1 MSARICAEYEN
12 CEVDVTNH
20 IPTFIPPPCQYIP
33 MKFSREI
40 ELRGHIVDSGI
51 LAKVMDLVVEYN
63 GDFDTEEFSL
73 GRQKT
78 DPSYAKMKIGAAS
91 EEQLNQLISELRRVG
106 ALVIGEEEVSL
117 ATVKKAK
124 VAPEGFYS
132 TTNHPTHI
140 HFNNTWIPVENM
152 KMDALIVVDKKNM
165 TAKCLVQGKLLPGD
179 TVVVGEEGVRVD
191 FPERPREMGVFEFM
205 GGDVSSE
212 RPSLTLIRRV
222 AAEILQMKKNGK
234 KVALVGGPAIIHS
247 GASDAVAAMIREGYI
262 DLLFAGNALA
272 VHDLEHNIFGTSLGM
287 NLKTGE
293 LMTGGHRHH
302 LYTIN
307 KIMEAGS
314 IYAAVESG
322 LVTGGIMY
330 ECIKNDVPFVLAGS
344 IRDDGPLP
352 DVIQNTI
359 EAQDAMRKHIV
370 DPDLGMMLM
379 VATLLHSIAVGNLL
393 PSHVKTICVDIN
405 PASVTKLMDRGTSQ
419 AIGMVSDA
427 GIFLPSL
434 LEALHELEAEE

>member
-1 MSARICAEYEN
+1 
-12 CEVDVTNH
+12 
-20 IPTFIPPPCQYIP
+20 

-51 LAKVMDLVVEYN
+51 LAKVMDIVVEYN

-78 DPSYAKMKIGAAS
+78 DPSYAKMKIGAET
-91 EEQLNQLISELRRVG
+91 EEQLSQLISELRRIG
-106 ALVIGEEEVSL
+106 ALVLGEEEVTL
-117 ATVKKAK
+117 KTVQRAK

-140 HFNNTWIPVENM
+140 HYNDTWIPVENM
-152 KMDALIVVDKKNM
+152 KMDALIVVNKKEM

-179 TVVVGEEGVRVD
+179 VVVVGEEGVRVD

-212 RPSLTLIRRV
+212 RPSLTMIRRV
-222 AAEILQMKKNGK
+222 AAEIMQMKKNGK

-247 GASDAVAAMIREGYI
+247 GASEAVATMVREGYI
-262 DLLFAGNALA
+262 DLIFAGNALA

-293 LMTGGHRHH
+293 LVTGGHRHH

-322 LVTGGIMY
+322 LVNGGIMY
-330 ECIKNDVPFVLAGS
+330 ECIKNETPFVLAGS

-359 EAQDAMRKHIV
+359 EAQDAMRKHIT

-434 LEALHELEAEE
+434 LEALHELEAEA

>member
-1 MSARICAEYEN
+1 
-12 CEVDVTNH
+12 
-20 IPTFIPPPCQYIP
+20 

-78 DPSYAKMKIGAAS
+78 DPSYAKMKIGAET
-91 EEQLNQLISELRRVG
+91 EEQLSQLISELRRVG
-106 ALVIGEEEVSL
+106 ALVIGEEEVSV
-117 ATVKKAK
+117 ATVTRAK

-165 TAKCLVQGKLLPGD
+165 KAKCLVQGKLMPGD

>member
-1 MSARICAEYEN
+1 
-12 CEVDVTNH
+12 
-20 IPTFIPPPCQYIP
+20 

-106 ALVIGEEEVSL
+106 ALVIGEEEVAL
-117 ATVKKAK
+117 AAVKKAK

-152 KMDALIVVDKKNM
+152 KMDALIVVNKKDM

>member
-1 MSARICAEYEN
+1 
-12 CEVDVTNH
+12 
-20 IPTFIPPPCQYIP
+20 

-152 KMDALIVVDKKNM
+152 KMDALIVVNKKDM

>member
-1 MSARICAEYEN
+1 
-12 CEVDVTNH
+12 
-20 IPTFIPPPCQYIP
+20 

-78 DPSYAKMKIGAAS
+78 DPSYAKMKIGAET
-91 EEQLNQLISELRRVG
+91 EEQLSQLISELRRVG
-106 ALVIGEEEVSL
+106 ALVIGEEEVSV
-117 ATVKKAK
+117 ATVTRAK

-140 HFNNTWIPVENM
+140 HFNDTWIPVENM
-152 KMDALIVVDKKNM
+152 KMDALIVVDKKNIK
-165 TAKCLVQGKLLPGD
+165 AKCLVQGKLMPGD

-247 GASDAVAAMIREGYI
+247 GASDAVAAMVREGYI
-262 DLLFAGNALA
+262 DLIFAGNALA

-314 IYAAVESG
+314 IYAAVQSG

-359 EAQDAMRKHIV
+359 QAQDEMRKYIV

>member
-1 MSARICAEYEN
+1 
-12 CEVDVTNH
+12 
-20 IPTFIPPPCQYIP
+20 

-78 DPSYAKMKIGAAS
+78 DPSYAKMKIGAET
-91 EEQLNQLISELRRVG
+91 EEQLSQLISELRRVG
-106 ALVIGEEEVSL
+106 ALVIGEEEVSV
-117 ATVKKAK
+117 ATVTRAK

-165 TAKCLVQGKLLPGD
+165 KAKCLVQGKLMPGD

-314 IYAAVESG
+314 IYAAVQSG

-359 EAQDAMRKHIV
+359 QAQDEMRKYIV

>member
-1 MSARICAEYEN
+1 
-12 CEVDVTNH
+12 
-20 IPTFIPPPCQYIP
+20 

-73 GRQKT
+73 GRQKA
-78 DPSYAKMKIGAAS
+78 DPSYAKMKIGAAT
-91 EEQLNQLISELRRVG
+91 EEQLSQLISELRRVG
-106 ALVIGEEEVSL
+106 AIVLGEEEVSL
-117 ATVKKAK
+117 STVRKAK

-152 KMDALIVVDKKNM
+152 KMDALIVVNKKDM

-262 DLLFAGNALA
+262 DLIFAGNALA

-330 ECIKNDVPFVLAGS
+330 ECIKNDTPFVLAGS

>member
-1 MSARICAEYEN
+1 
-12 CEVDVTNH
+12 
-20 IPTFIPPPCQYIP
+20 
-33 MKFSREI
+33 
-40 ELRGHIVDSGI
+40 
-51 LAKVMDLVVEYN
+51 
-63 GDFDTEEFSL
+63 EFSL

-117 ATVKKAK
+117 AAVKKAK

-152 KMDALIVVDKKNM
+152 KMDALIVVNKKDM
-165 TAKCLVQGKLLPGD
+165 TAKCLVQGKLMPGD

-234 KVALVGGPAIIHS
+234 MVALVGGPAIIHS

>member
-1 MSARICAEYEN
+1 
-12 CEVDVTNH
+12 
-20 IPTFIPPPCQYIP
+20 

-78 DPSYAKMKIGAAS
+78 DPSYAKMKIGAET
-91 EEQLNQLISELRRVG
+91 EEQLSQLISELRRVG
-106 ALVIGEEEVSL
+106 ALVIGEEEVSV
-117 ATVKKAK
+117 ATVTRAK

-165 TAKCLVQGKLLPGD
+165 KAKCLVQGKLMPGD

-191 FPERPREMGVFEFM
+191 FPERPREIGVFEFM

-247 GASDAVAAMIREGYI
+247 GASDAVAAMVREGYI
-262 DLLFAGNALA
+262 DLIFAGNALA

-287 NLKTGE
+287 NLKSGE
-293 LMTGGHRHH
+293 LVTGGHRHH

-314 IYAAVESG
+314 IYAAVQSG

-359 EAQDAMRKHIV
+359 QAQDEMRKYIV

>member
-1 MSARICAEYEN
+1 
-12 CEVDVTNH
+12 
-20 IPTFIPPPCQYIP
+20 

-63 GDFDTEEFSL
+63 GDFDTEEFCL

-152 KMDALIVVDKKNM
+152 KMDALIVVNKKDM

>member
-1 MSARICAEYEN
+1 
-12 CEVDVTNH
+12 
-20 IPTFIPPPCQYIP
+20 
-33 MKFSREI
+33 
-40 ELRGHIVDSGI
+40 
-51 LAKVMDLVVEYN
+51 MDLVVEYN

-78 DPSYAKMKIGAAS
+78 DPSYAKMKIGAET
-91 EEQLNQLISELRRVG
+91 EEQLSQLISELRRVG
-106 ALVIGEEEVSL
+106 ALVIGEEEVSV
-117 ATVKKAK
+117 ATVTRAK

-140 HFNNTWIPVENM
+140 HFNDTWIPVENM

-165 TAKCLVQGKLLPGD
+165 KAKCLVQGKLMPGD

-212 RPSLTLIRRV
+212 RPSLTLIRRA

-314 IYAAVESG
+314 IYAAVQSG

-359 EAQDAMRKHIV
+359 QAQDEMRKYIV

>member
-1 MSARICAEYEN
+1 
-12 CEVDVTNH
+12 
-20 IPTFIPPPCQYIP
+20 

-51 LAKVMDLVVEYN
+51 LAKVMDTVVEYN
-63 GDFDTEEFSL
+63 GDFDTEEFTL

-78 DPSYAKMKIGAAS
+78 DPSYAKMKITAET
-91 EEQLNQLISELRRVG
+91 EEQLSCLINEIRRIG
-106 ALVIGEEEVSL
+106 AIVIGEEEVTL
-117 ATVKKAK
+117 KTVERPK

-140 HFNNTWIPVENM
+140 HINNTWIPVDNM
-152 KMDALIVVDKKNM
+152 KMDALIVVNKEAM
-165 TAKCLVQGKLLPGD
+165 TAKCLVQGKLMPGD

-191 FPERPREMGVFEFM
+191 FPERPREIGVFEFM

-222 AAEILQMKKNGK
+222 AAEIIQMKKNGK
-234 KVALVGGPAIIHS
+234 KVALVGGPAIVHS
-247 GASDAVAAMIREGYI
+247 GADEAVAAMVREGYI
-262 DLLFAGNALA
+262 DLIFAGNALA
-272 VHDLEHNIFGTSLGM
+272 VHDLEYNIFETSLGM
-287 NLKTGE
+287 NLKSGE
-293 LMTGGHRHH
+293 LVTGGHRHH

-307 KIMEAGS
+307 KIMDAGS
-314 IYAAVESG
+314 IRAAIESG
-322 LVTGGIMY
+322 VVTGGIMY
-330 ECIKNDVPFVLAGS
+330 ECTKKGVPFVLAGS

-370 DPDLGMMLM
+370 DPNLGMMLM

-434 LEALHELEAEE
+434 LTALHELEDMND

>member
-1 MSARICAEYEN
+1 
-12 CEVDVTNH
+12 
-20 IPTFIPPPCQYIP
+20 

-152 KMDALIVVDKKNM
+152 KMDALIVVNKKDM

-359 EAQDAMRKHIV
+359 EAQDALRKHIV

>member
-1 MSARICAEYEN
+1 
-12 CEVDVTNH
+12 
-20 IPTFIPPPCQYIP
+20 

-78 DPSYAKMKIGAAS
+78 DPSYAKMKIGAES
-91 EEQLNQLISELRRVG
+91 EEQLMQLISELRRVG
-106 ALVIGEEEVSL
+106 ALVIGEEEVSVK
-117 ATVKKAK
+117 TVQRAK

-152 KMDALIVVDKKNM
+152 KMDALIVVNKKDM
-165 TAKCLVQGKLLPGD
+165 TAKCLVQGKLMPGD
-179 TVVVGEEGVRVD
+179 VVVVGEEGVRVD

-205 GGDVSSE
+205 GGEVSSE
-212 RPSLTLIRRV
+212 RPSLTMIRRV

-247 GASDAVAAMIREGYI
+247 GASEAVAAMIREGYI

-293 LMTGGHRHH
+293 LVTGGHRHH

-322 LVTGGIMY
+322 LVTNGIMY
-330 ECIKNDVPFVLAGS
+330 ECIKNETPFVLAGS

-434 LEALHELEAEE
+434 LDALHELEAEE

>member
-1 MSARICAEYEN
+1 
-12 CEVDVTNH
+12 
-20 IPTFIPPPCQYIP
+20 

-78 DPSYAKMKIGAAS
+78 DPSYAKMKIGAET
-91 EEQLNQLISELRRVG
+91 EEQLSQLISELRRVG
-106 ALVIGEEEVSL
+106 ALVIGEEEVSV
-117 ATVKKAK
+117 ATVTRAK

-165 TAKCLVQGKLLPGD
+165 KAKCLVQGKLMPGD

-287 NLKTGE
+287 NLKSGE

-314 IYAAVESG
+314 IYAAVQSG

-359 EAQDAMRKHIV
+359 QAQDEMRKYIV

>member
-1 MSARICAEYEN
+1 
-12 CEVDVTNH
+12 
-20 IPTFIPPPCQYIP
+20 

-78 DPSYAKMKIGAAS
+78 DPSYAKMKIGAAT

-152 KMDALIVVDKKNM
+152 KMDALIVVNKKDM

-330 ECIKNDVPFVLAGS
+330 ERIKNDTPFVLAGS

>member
-1 MSARICAEYEN
+1 
-12 CEVDVTNH
+12 
-20 IPTFIPPPCQYIP
+20 

-152 KMDALIVVDKKNM
+152 KMDALIVVNKKDM

-405 PASVTKLMDRGTSQ
+405 PASV
-419 AIGMVSDA
+419 
-427 GIFLPSL
+427 
-434 LEALHELEAEE
+434 

>member
-1 MSARICAEYEN
+1 
-12 CEVDVTNH
+12 
-20 IPTFIPPPCQYIP
+20 

-78 DPSYAKMKIGAAS
+78 DPSYAKMKIGAES
-91 EEQLNQLISELRRVG
+91 EEQLMQLISELRRVG
-106 ALVIGEEEVSL
+106 ALVIGEEEVSVK
-117 ATVKKAK
+117 TVQRAK

-152 KMDALIVVDKKNM
+152 KMDALIVVNKKDM
-165 TAKCLVQGKLLPGD
+165 TAKCLVQGKLMPGD
-179 TVVVGEEGVRVD
+179 VVVVGEEGVRVD

-205 GGDVSSE
+205 GGEVSSE
-212 RPSLTLIRRV
+212 RPSLTMIRRV

-247 GASDAVAAMIREGYI
+247 GASEAVAAMIREGYI

-293 LMTGGHRHH
+293 LVTGGHRHH

-322 LVTGGIMY
+322 LVTNGIMY
-330 ECIKNDVPFVLAGS
+330 ECIKNETPFVLAGS

-434 LEALHELEAEE
+434 LEALHELEKEA

>member
-1 MSARICAEYEN
+1 
-12 CEVDVTNH
+12 
-20 IPTFIPPPCQYIP
+20 

-78 DPSYAKMKIGAAS
+78 DPSYAKMKIGAET
-91 EEQLNQLISELRRVG
+91 EEQLSQLISELRRVG
-106 ALVIGEEEVSL
+106 ALVIGEEEVSV
-117 ATVKKAK
+117 ATVTRAK

-140 HFNNTWIPVENM
+140 QFNNTWIPVENM
-152 KMDALIVVDKKNM
+152 KMDALIVVDKKHM
-165 TAKCLVQGKLLPGD
+165 TAKCLVQGKLMPGD

-222 AAEILQMKKNGK
+222 AAEIIQMKKNGK

-247 GASDAVAAMIREGYI
+247 GASDAVAAMVREGYI

-287 NLKTGE
+287 NLKSGE
-293 LMTGGHRHH
+293 LVTGGHRHH

-314 IYAAVESG
+314 IYAAVQSG

-330 ECIKNDVPFVLAGS
+330 ECIKNDTPFVLAGS

-359 EAQDAMRKHIV
+359 QAQDEMRKYIV

-434 LEALHELEAEE
+434 LEALHELEKEE

>member
-1 MSARICAEYEN
+1 
-12 CEVDVTNH
+12 
-20 IPTFIPPPCQYIP
+20 

-117 ATVKKAK
+117 AAVKKAK

-165 TAKCLVQGKLLPGD
+165 TAKCLVQGKLMPGD

>member
-1 MSARICAEYEN
+1 
-12 CEVDVTNH
+12 
-20 IPTFIPPPCQYIP
+20 

-91 EEQLNQLISELRRVG
+91 EEQLNQLIGELRRVG

-152 KMDALIVVDKKNM
+152 KMDALIVVNKKDM

>member
-1 MSARICAEYEN
+1 
-12 CEVDVTNH
+12 
-20 IPTFIPPPCQYIP
+20 
-33 MKFSREI
+33 
-40 ELRGHIVDSGI
+40 
-51 LAKVMDLVVEYN
+51 MDLVVEYN

-91 EEQLNQLISELRRVG
+91 EEQLSQLISELRRVG
-106 ALVIGEEEVSL
+106 ALVIGEEEVAL
-117 ATVKKAK
+117 AAVKKAK

-152 KMDALIVVDKKNM
+152 KMDALIVVNKKDM